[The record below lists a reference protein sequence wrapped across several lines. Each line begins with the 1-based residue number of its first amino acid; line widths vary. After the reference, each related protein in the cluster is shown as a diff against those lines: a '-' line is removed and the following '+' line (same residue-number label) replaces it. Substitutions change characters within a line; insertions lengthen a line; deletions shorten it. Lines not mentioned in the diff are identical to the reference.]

1 MMLEIVWD
9 KADCTLTL
17 GDINIVAAPRSNPP
31 FRYQAIVEE
40 QDTHLILGE
49 QHRLT
54 DPGKPAWYLANTL
67 EAVRPYDLGTVVV
80 KGHSPHRLLAVVH
93 DVEQTPTLSP
103 DSVTQAYLTVLQI
116 GQSMLLTSLAMP
128 LLGTVHGHL
137 SEHESLQRLRDC
149 LLQGPIAGLQRLWL
163 ILPTD
168 SDCHCLSYLSS

>member
-17 GDINIVAAPRSNPP
+17 GDISIVAAPRSNPP
-31 FRYQAIVEE
+31 FSYQAIVEE

-49 QHRLT
+49 QQGLT

-67 EAVRPYDLGTVVV
+67 DMVKPYELGTVVV
-80 KGHSPHRLLAVVH
+80 KGHSPHHLLAVVH

-103 DSVTQAYLTVLQI
+103 ESVTQAYQTVLQI
-116 GQSMLLTSLAMP
+116 RQSMQLTSLAMP

-137 SEHESLQRLRDC
+137 SEHESLQRLREC
-149 LLQGPIAGLQRLWL
+149 LLQGPTAGLQRLWL

-168 SDCHCLSYLSS
+168 SDCHCLGDLSS